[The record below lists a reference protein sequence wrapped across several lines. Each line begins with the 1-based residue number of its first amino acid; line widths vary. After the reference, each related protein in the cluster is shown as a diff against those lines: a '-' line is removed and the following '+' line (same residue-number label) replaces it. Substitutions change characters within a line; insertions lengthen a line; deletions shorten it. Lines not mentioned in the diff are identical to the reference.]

1 MRYMLDTCTFLYLA
15 NDHDLL
21 TKEVADIIISH
32 AITTKIPLI
41 SSDSRFPFYVK
52 QGLKLIVNER

>member
-21 TKEVADIIISH
+21 TKEVADILRD
-32 AITTKIPLI
+32 ITTKIPLI

>member
-21 TKEVADIIISH
+21 TKEVADILRD
-32 AITTKIPLI
+32 ITKKIPLI

>member
-15 NDHDLL
+15 NDHDML
-21 TKEVADIIISH
+21 TKEVADILRD
-32 AITTKIPLI
+32 ITKKIPLI

>member
-21 TKEVADIIISH
+21 TKEVADILHDPENVLCILLFLPTLVSH
-32 AITTKIPLI
+32 
-41 SSDSRFPFYVK
+41 SM
-52 QGLKLIVNER
+52 

>member
-21 TKEVADIIISH
+21 TKEVADFLRD
-32 AITTKIPLI
+32 ITTKIPLI